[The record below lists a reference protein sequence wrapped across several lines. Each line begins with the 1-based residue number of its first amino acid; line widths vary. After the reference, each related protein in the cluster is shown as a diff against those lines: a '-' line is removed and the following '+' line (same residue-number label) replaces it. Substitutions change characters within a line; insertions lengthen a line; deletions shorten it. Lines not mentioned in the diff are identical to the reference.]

1 LYLLEQGPENRV
13 ESVPQADAARGLM
26 RHILFFAHEK
36 ELVSR
41 VFDSVVDFV
50 SRVEVSRLI
59 FTPDARAWEL
69 IG

>member
-1 LYLLEQGPENRV
+1 
-13 ESVPQADAARGLM
+13 M

>member
-1 LYLLEQGPENRV
+1 
-13 ESVPQADAARGLM
+13 M
-26 RHILFFAHEK
+26 RHVLFFAREK

-41 VFDSVVDFV
+41 IFDSVVDVV

-59 FTPDARAWEL
+59 FTPHARAWEL